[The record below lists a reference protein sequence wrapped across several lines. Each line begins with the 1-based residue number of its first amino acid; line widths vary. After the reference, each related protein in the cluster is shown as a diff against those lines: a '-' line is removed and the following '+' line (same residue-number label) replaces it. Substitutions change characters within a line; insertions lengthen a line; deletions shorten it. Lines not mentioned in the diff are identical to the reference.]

1 MFIFF
6 NVYNRLF
13 QSAISLY
20 MYLSSVNFHKPK
32 RHFFFSTSEVVT
44 NECQNFSY
52 NLLKSTAMC
61 YLQNIDI
68 YLQLLIYTKFM
79 VGVVFLVNF
88 CIIKKSIYWID
99 ISFNCDRILDFFFPF
114 VEVIY
119 LSPFIFFILLIH
131 ISIYQCSYYLF
142 LLQLIYTILYVLL
155 ICLRTCIFSL
165 WQYQRMKSY
174 VTCYQ

>member
-1 MFIFF
+1 MFTTDYFKVQYRYTCIYHLLTFI
-6 NVYNRLF
+6 NLRD
-13 QSAISLY
+13 I
-20 MYLSSVNFHKPK
+20 
-32 RHFFFSTSEVVT
+32 FFFSTSEVVT

-61 YLQNIDI
+61 YLQNVDI

-79 VGVVFLVNF
+79 VGIFVNF

-99 ISFNCDRILDFFFPF
+99 ISFVIESWIFFFLF

-119 LSPFIFFILLIH
+119 LSPFIFFILLIY

-142 LLQLIYTILYVLL
+142 LLQLIYTIYNVLL

-174 VTCYQ
+174 VTCIYQ

>member
-32 RHFFFSTSEVVT
+32 RHFFLSTSEVVT

-61 YLQNIDI
+61 YLQNVDI

-79 VGVVFLVNF
+79 VGVFFCVNF
-88 CIIKKSIYWID
+88 CIIKKSIYWIE
-99 ISFNCDRILDFFFPF
+99 ISFVIESWIFFFPF

-119 LSPFIFFILLIH
+119 LISFIFFILLIY

-155 ICLRTCIFSL
+155 ICLSTCIFSL

-174 VTCYQ
+174 VTCIYQ

>member
-1 MFIFF
+1 MFTTDYFKVQYRYTCIYHLLTFI
-6 NVYNRLF
+6 NLRD
-13 QSAISLY
+13 I
-20 MYLSSVNFHKPK
+20 
-32 RHFFFSTSEVVT
+32 FFFSTSEVVT
-44 NECQNFSY
+44 KECQNFSY

-61 YLQNIDI
+61 YLQNVDI

-79 VGVVFLVNF
+79 VGVFIFVNF
-88 CIIKKSIYWID
+88 CVIKKSIYWIG
-99 ISFNCDRILDFFFPF
+99 ISFVIESWIFFLF

-119 LSPFIFFILLIH
+119 LSPFIFFILLIY

-165 WQYQRMKSY
+165 WQYQTMYSY
-174 VTCYQ
+174 VTCIYQ

>member
-32 RHFFFSTSEVVT
+32 RHFFLSTSEVVT

-61 YLQNIDI
+61 YLQNVDI

-79 VGVVFLVNF
+79 VGVFFCEFLYRF
-88 CIIKKSIYWID
+88 S
-99 ISFNCDRILDFFFPF
+99 PF

-119 LSPFIFFILLIH
+119 LSPFIFFILLIY

-174 VTCYQ
+174 VTCIYQ

>member
-1 MFIFF
+1 MFTTDYFKVQYRYTCIYHLLTFI
-6 NVYNRLF
+6 NLRD
-13 QSAISLY
+13 
-20 MYLSSVNFHKPK
+20 
-32 RHFFFSTSEVVT
+32 FFFSTSEVVT

-61 YLQNIDI
+61 YLQNVDI

-79 VGVVFLVNF
+79 VGVFFVNF
-88 CIIKKSIYWID
+88 CIIKKSIYLID
-99 ISFNCDRILDFFFPF
+99 ISFVIESWIFFFPF

-119 LSPFIFFILLIH
+119 LSPFIFFILLIY

-174 VTCYQ
+174 VTCIYQ

>member
-32 RHFFFSTSEVVT
+32 RHFYFSTSEVVT

-61 YLQNIDI
+61 YLQNVDI

-79 VGVVFLVNF
+79 VGVFFCVNF

-99 ISFNCDRILDFFFPF
+99 ISFVIESWIFFFPF

-119 LSPFIFFILLIH
+119 LISFIFFILLIY
-131 ISIYQCSYYLF
+131 ISFYQCSYCLF

-155 ICLRTCIFSL
+155 ICLRI
-165 WQYQRMKSY
+165 
-174 VTCYQ
+174 